1 MFCLPKTAWPPT
13 WKGWGLV
20 SQQRLLD
27 PVRAEIPGRTPM
39 QQGLRRLLIR
49 EDLSG
54 SDR

>member
-13 WKGWGLV
+13 CWGLV

-27 PVRAEIPGRTPM
+27 PVRAEIPGRAPM